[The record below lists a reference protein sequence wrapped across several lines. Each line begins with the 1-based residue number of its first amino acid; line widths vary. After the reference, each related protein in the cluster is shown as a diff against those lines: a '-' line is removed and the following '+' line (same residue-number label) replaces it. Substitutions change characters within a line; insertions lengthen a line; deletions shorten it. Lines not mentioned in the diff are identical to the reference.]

1 MNKDNY
7 FSKNVKRRFVSINN
21 SLESFFNKIKLL
33 ILKIRKSKFDPN
45 NKNFLVIGI
54 LFILIF
60 TIFSIPSFYV
70 KKIRE
75 SKIQSQILVRFDIE
89 TKLMK
94 NKL

>member
-45 NKNFLVIGI
+45 NKTFLVFGI
-54 LFILIF
+54 IFHINIHYIFYTIIL
-60 TIFSIPSFYV
+60 
-70 KKIRE
+70 
-75 SKIQSQILVRFDIE
+75 
-89 TKLMK
+89 
-94 NKL
+94 